1 MRETTT
7 TTTTVRRDDALYTF
21 TIEREQRLLY
31 NPVYL
36 VDTCSVEEGDVRYII
51 LFSFSFQ
58 FFAAHKYRLVSLNTV
73 CLVMAGHVSGNLSVE
88 SLEWR
93 RRRKKEEGKMRWF
106 F

>member
-88 SLEWR
+88 WR
-93 RRRKKEEGKMRWF
+93 SGEEEGKRKKEK
-106 F
+106 

>member
-1 MRETTT
+1 MRETTTT

-73 CLVMAGHVSGNLSVE
+73 CLVMAGHAFRGIYPWCRWSGE
-88 SLEWR
+88 EEGK
-93 RRRKKEEGKMRWF
+93 RKKEK
-106 F
+106 